1 MFFKERTKNMG
12 FFDSVKKKSSENDKK
27 SQTNN
32 AFHEAKSTS
41 FSSLVNMLRSG
52 LKPNPEADVM
62 IEHIK
67 EEKKVKDQVK
77 GDISVHTNTVKN
89 HDELVDKIGHKQQV
103 TDSPELSN
111 VKSLQKQ
118 IGESQELIDEF
129 NVNGDF
135 SAAHKE
141 ETRLQGLQ
149 NELQKAINKYS
160 QTSVPETVDISR
172 GNVVSV
178 PTSTQ
183 EPLRPVDED
192 NNDDKSSS
200 EEMNIGYSNS
210 NPDETNEENPDI
222 QDNNS
227 NGSEKTENVDMNA
240 NPNKENNNSNS
251 ADTEMPATDNQ
262 GQEPAPEMSN
272 SEESEDS
279 VSASSQDEA
288 ELSDEDK
295 TKLMQQAI
303 DESEKYIATLPSDL
317 SEEDK
322 WKLQDSFIES
332 QLPQPLAEEYRK
344 QIQAVMSLPKD
355 KVTSLINKENQQSQ
369 EDSNISEDDELP
381 VGYTEENNP
390 NESQFNNESFGIMT
404 LAVDPTFNTE
414 VEIKFDNQLLNT
426 LNAIMLNGSQ
436 ILMMDTSGNITCLV
450 DSETDVKMLRD
461 SNPNNNYYKVSSD
474 FNDLKSNLIVWLDS
488 LENVTKNSLLNVNK
502 YIINH

>member
-1 MFFKERTKNMG
+1 MG
-12 FFDSVKKKSSENDKK
+12 FFDSVKKKNSENGKK
-27 SQTNN
+27 NQTNN

-111 VKSLQKQ
+111 IKSLQQQ
-118 IGESQELIDEF
+118 IGESQALIDEF

-192 NNDDKSSS
+192 NNDDESSS

-210 NPDETNEENPDI
+210 NLDETNEENPNI

-227 NGSEKTENVDMNA
+227 NGSEKAENVDMNA
-240 NPNKENNNSNS
+240 NSNKENNNSNS
-251 ADTEMPATDNQ
+251 TAAETN
-262 GQEPAPEMSN
+262 N

-332 QLPQPLAEEYRK
+332 QLPQSLAEEYRK

-355 KVTSLINKENQQSQ
+355 KFTSLINNENQQNQ
-369 EDSNISEDDELP
+369 EDSTIPEDDELP
-381 VGYTEENNP
+381 VGYTEESNP
-390 NESQFNNESFGIMT
+390 NENQFNNESFGIMA

-450 DSETDVKMLRD
+450 DSETDVKMLQD

>member
-1 MFFKERTKNMG
+1 MG

-111 VKSLQKQ
+111 IKSLQQQ
-118 IGESQELIDEF
+118 IGESQSLIDEF

-149 NELQKAINKYS
+149 NELQKAVNKYS

-183 EPLRPVDED
+183 EPLRPIDED
-192 NNDDKSSS
+192 NNDNESSS
-200 EEMNIGYSNS
+200 EEMNIGYSDNNS
-210 NPDETNEENPDI
+210 DETNKEVPDI
-222 QDNNS
+222 QHNNTNS
-227 NGSEKTENVDMNA
+227 SEETKDVDMNA
-240 NPNKENNNSNS
+240 NKENNSFDS
-251 ADTEMPATDNQ
+251 TDTEMPTTDS
-262 GQEPAPEMSN
+262 QETTAETNS
-272 SEESEDS
+272 SEEPEDNAS
-279 VSASSQDEA
+279 KSSQGEV

-332 QLPQPLAEEYRK
+332 HLPQPLAEEYRK

-355 KVTSLINKENQQSQ
+355 KVTSLINKENQQIQ
-369 EDSNISEDDELP
+369 EDSTIPEDDELP
-381 VGYTEENNP
+381 VGYTEENGP
-390 NESQFNNESFGIMT
+390 NESQFNNESFGIMA

-450 DSETDVKMLRD
+450 DSETDIKMLQD
-461 SNPNNNYYKVSSD
+461 SNPNNNYYKISSD